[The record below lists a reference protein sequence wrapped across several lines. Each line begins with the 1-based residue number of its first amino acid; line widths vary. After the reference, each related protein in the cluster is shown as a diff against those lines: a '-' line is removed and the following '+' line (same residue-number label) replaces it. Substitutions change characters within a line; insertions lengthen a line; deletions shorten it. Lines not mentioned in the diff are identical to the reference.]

1 MVYVCYI
8 YINLALFGMSFW
20 KVTWPPTNNEHWNN
34 PATTEKLD
42 KMRDAIIWEKIF
54 GNQPSNWAITV
65 KGNSGTVFGSSS
77 LKVLPNKEIKLT
89 DNGNGD
95 YTLWYASLDYSA
107 TSCTLANVD
116 SKNKIIKPDITPYIL
131 HKIVLP
137 ATGLFA
143 TLAGL
148 GYISAQSYK

>member
-1 MVYVCYI
+1 
-8 YINLALFGMSFW
+8 MSFW

-65 KGNSGTVFGSSS
+65 KGNSGTVFGFSS
-77 LKVLPNKEIKLT
+77 LGVLPNTPIEFT
-89 DNGNGD
+89 DNGNGE
-95 YTLWYASLDYSA
+95 YTLWYASNAYPVNTCRL
-107 TSCTLANVD
+107 TNVD
-116 SKNKIIKPDITPYIL
+116 SKDKIIKPDITPYIL
-131 HKIVLP
+131 HKIILP

-148 GYISAQSYK
+148 GYISSRAYNKRKPFI

>member
-1 MVYVCYI
+1 
-8 YINLALFGMSFW
+8 MSFW
-20 KVTWPPTNNEHWNN
+20 KVTYPETRKEYWNN

-54 GNQPSNWAITV
+54 GNHPSNWAITV
-65 KGNSGTVFGSSS
+65 KGNSGTEFGSSS
-77 LKVLPNKEIKLT
+77 LKVLPNTPIEFT

-95 YTLWYASLDYSA
+95 YTLWY
-107 TSCTLANVD
+107 TSHKYPGNTCNLINID

-148 GYISAQSYK
+148 GYISSRAYKKRKPFIVL